1 MQITAVILAGGRGMR
16 MGGADKGLVNYQDK
30 PNEPH
35 KPMVAH
41 VLERIQPQVDHV
53 IINANRHLEQY
64 QQFGVPVV
72 TDANDQFDGPLAGM
86 QAGMHHAT
94 TDWILSVP
102 CDSPLLPLDLV
113 SRLRQ
118 AIRDAAAINNT
129 PTMLAIARSDGG
141 THPVFCLMPRQL
153 SADLDAF
160 LAQGQRKVSAWQAQ
174 HPHVFVSFEDEQAF
188 TNINHHPSHHD

>member
-30 PNEPH
+30 PL
-35 KPMVAH
+35 VAH

-53 IINANRHLEQY
+53 IINANRHVEQY
-64 QQFGVPVV
+64 QGFGVPVV
-72 TDANDQFDGPLAGM
+72 TDNNDQFDGPLAGM
-86 QAGMHHAT
+86 QAGMHHAST
-94 TDWILSVP
+94 EWILSVP

-113 SRLRQ
+113 SRLRR
-118 AIRDAAAINNT
+118 AISEASAINHT
-129 PTMLAIARSDGG
+129 HALLAIARSASG

-153 SADLDAF
+153 SVDLDAF
-160 LAQGQRKVSAWQAQ
+160 LQQGQRKVSAWQAQ

-188 TNINHHPSHHD
+188 TNINHHPS

>member
-16 MGGADKGLVNYQDK
+16 MGGVDKGLVDYQHK
-30 PNEPH
+30 PDQPH

-41 VLERIQPQVDHV
+41 VLERIQPQVDQV
-53 IINANRHLEQY
+53 IINANRNLDQY
-64 QQFGVPVV
+64 QEYGLPVF

-86 QAGMHHAT
+86 LAGMHHAT
-94 TDWILSVP
+94 TDWVLSVP

-113 SRLRQ
+113 SRLRRAIEQ
-118 AIRDAAAINNT
+118 ASAIHNT
-129 PTMLAIARSDGG
+129 PTMLAIARSASG

-188 TNINHHPSHHD
+188 TNINQSPS

>member
-1 MQITAVILAGGRGMR
+1 MQITAVILAGGRGTR

-30 PNEPH
+30 PGEPH

-53 IINANRHLEQY
+53 IINANRHLDQY
-64 QQFGVPVV
+64 QHFGVPVV

-113 SRLRQ
+113 SC
-118 AIRDAAAINNT
+118 
-129 PTMLAIARSDGG
+129 
-141 THPVFCLMPRQL
+141 PVWMR
-153 SADLDAF
+153 
-160 LAQGQRKVSAWQAQ
+160 
-174 HPHVFVSFEDEQAF
+174 
-188 TNINHHPSHHD
+188 

>member
-16 MGGADKGLVNYQDK
+16 MGGVDKGLVDYQHK
-30 PNEPH
+30 PNQPH

-41 VLERIQPQVDHV
+41 VLERIQPQVDQV
-53 IINANRHLEQY
+53 IINANRNLDQY
-64 QQFGVPVV
+64 QEFGLTVV

-86 QAGMHHAT
+86 LAGMHHAT
-94 TDWILSVP
+94 TDWVLSVP

-113 SRLRQ
+113 SRLRRAIEQ
-118 AIRDAAAINNT
+118 ASAIHNT
-129 PTMLAIARSDGG
+129 PTMLAIARSASG

-188 TNINHHPSHHD
+188 TNINQSPS

>member
-16 MGGADKGLVNYQDK
+16 MGGVDKGLVDYQHK
-30 PNEPH
+30 PDQPH

-41 VLERIQPQVDHV
+41 VLERIQPQVDQV
-53 IINANRHLEQY
+53 IINANRNLDQY
-64 QQFGVPVV
+64 QEYGLPVV

-86 QAGMHHAT
+86 LAGMHHAT
-94 TDWILSVP
+94 TDWVLSVP
-102 CDSPLLPLDLV
+102 CDSPLLPMDLV
-113 SRLRQ
+113 SRLRRAIEQ
-118 AIRDAAAINNT
+118 ASAIHNT
-129 PTMLAIARSDGG
+129 PTMLAIARSASG

-153 SADLDAF
+153 SADLDVF

-188 TNINHHPSHHD
+188 TNINQSPS